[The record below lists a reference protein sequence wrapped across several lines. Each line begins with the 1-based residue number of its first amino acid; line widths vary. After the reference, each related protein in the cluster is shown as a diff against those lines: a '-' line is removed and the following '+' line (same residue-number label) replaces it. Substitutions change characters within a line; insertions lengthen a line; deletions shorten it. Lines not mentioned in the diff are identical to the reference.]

1 MNNGCGKQ
9 TVSDVSSFSK
19 NKKSA
24 PELCKSA
31 MQRGYPCK
39 DTTHYALCPGVT
51 LTAKAHSLSFSS
63 FAWVGCFAG
72 MTLASPRLLGVFSAS
87 AKGRLRDGLSSSAV
101 QEIDTL
107 KLIVYCV
114 ILGINIRDIRIWDF
128 HQNPFAEALSRTIG
142 HNKQSEMAQSGS
154 LHCLWRWQF
163 LHNFSSADCV
173 SASRATQKICI
184 RGGQIFYL

>member
-1 MNNGCGKQ
+1 MNNGCSMQ
-9 TVSDVSSFSK
+9 TVSDVFSFSK

-24 PELCKSA
+24 AEPCKSA

-51 LTAKAHSLSFSS
+51 LTAKAHSLSIFFPS
-63 FAWVGCFAG
+63 FTSLGCFAG

-114 ILGINIRDIRIWDF
+114 ILVINIRDIR
-128 HQNPFAEALSRTIG
+128 
-142 HNKQSEMAQSGS
+142 
-154 LHCLWRWQF
+154 
-163 LHNFSSADCV
+163 V
-173 SASRATQKICI
+173 
-184 RGGQIFYL
+184 